1 MGYRGLLTRHNGV
14 LSLQDG
20 LFAHLDLGF
29 NSSCLVQGCLFPGRF
44 VGLGSCFSCS
54 GRRASVVVV
63 CFSPYGV
70 LVLDR
75 LLLVCGA
82 LSGSVLAFKRP
93 MLLFLW
99 YGVFSS
105 CVYPPR
111 RGGSCVFSPS
121 WAVLGGSSGGLS
133 APPSSGFLM

>member
-1 MGYRGLLTRHNGV
+1 MGGEGEGFDGLPSLGAGFPREDGLPRSPTRHNGV

-20 LFAHLDLGF
+20 LFAHLDLGC
-29 NSSCLVQGCLFPGRF
+29 NSSCLVQGCLFPGRS

-99 YGVFSS
+99 YGVF
-105 CVYPPR
+105 
-111 RGGSCVFSPS
+111 
-121 WAVLGGSSGGLS
+121 
-133 APPSSGFLM
+133 